1 MKLGYGTWGFSG
13 KEYGHVSEAYC
24 EKLLNYSYKKRVRF
38 FDTSPSYGCGR
49 AERIIGNFLSN
60 VDRKKIIICTKCG
73 MLPHKGFKMKQDFS
87 IDNINKSI
95 KESLKNLRVEYLDIL
110 LLHSPNIKKINLS
123 KIFKLIKKLK
133 KNKLIK
139 DFGISLRNP
148 NDIFLINNLKE
159 IDYLEFN
166 FNILDQRAIKYKLFS
181 LLKKFKIKAI
191 CRTPLAF
198 GFLTDNKI
206 IKSDLQT
213 NDHRKKWSNNQFN
226 AWNNFKYLYFLF
238 QKKYKE
244 KNLSDF
250 ALRFCNSFNFDF
262 IIPGMMNLNEI
273 NKNIKVFK
281 RKKINTA
288 DLAKI
293 FQLYKKNEKN
303 MFVQKR
309 SR

>member
-1 MKLGYGTWGFSG
+1 
-13 KEYGHVSEAYC
+13 
-24 EKLLNYSYKKRVRF
+24 
-38 FDTSPSYGCGR
+38 
-49 AERIIGNFLSN
+49 
-60 VDRKKIIICTKCG
+60 